1 MEFEWDE
8 AKRLAN
14 VKRHGLDFMRAKE
27 IWQGP
32 VLEIASSQTHHGE
45 ERVIALGRVEGRL
58 IAVVFT
64 WRQERRRIISA
75 RAARKDEKEIYNKK
89 VG

>member
-8 AKRLAN
+8 IKRLAN
-14 VKRHGLDFMRAKE
+14 IKRHGLDFVRAKE

-32 VLEIASSQTHHGE
+32 VLEIPSSQTHHGE
-45 ERVIALGRVEGRL
+45 ERVIALGRANGRL
-58 IAVVFT
+58 IAVIFT
-64 WRQERRRIISA
+64 WRRERRRIISA
-75 RAARKDEKEIYNKK
+75 RAARKHEKEIYNKK

>member
-8 AKRLAN
+8 VKRLAN
-14 VKRHGLDFMRAKE
+14 IKRHGLDFVRAKE

-32 VLEIASSQTHHGE
+32 VLEIPSSQSHHGE
-45 ERVIALGRVEGRL
+45 ERMIALGRIDGRL
-58 IAVVFT
+58 VAVVFT

-75 RAARKDEKEIYNKK
+75 RAARKDEKEIYHKK

>member
-8 AKRLAN
+8 VKRLAN
-14 VKRHGLDFMRAKE
+14 IARHGLDFVRAKE
-27 IWQGP
+27 IWEGP
-32 VLEIASSQTHHGE
+32 VLEIPSSQAHHGE
-45 ERVIALGRVEGRL
+45 ERVIALGRVESRL

-64 WRQERRRIISA
+64 WRHERRRIISA
-75 RAARKDEKEIYNKK
+75 RIARKDEKEIYKKK

>member
-8 AKRLAN
+8 VKRLAN
-14 VKRHGLDFMRAKE
+14 IKRHGLDFVRAKE
-27 IWQGP
+27 IWQEP
-32 VLEIASSQTHHGE
+32 VLEIPSSQTHHGE
-45 ERVIALGRVEGRL
+45 KREIALGRVEGRL

-75 RAARKDEKEIYNKK
+75 RAARKNEKEIYNRKAR
-89 VG
+89 